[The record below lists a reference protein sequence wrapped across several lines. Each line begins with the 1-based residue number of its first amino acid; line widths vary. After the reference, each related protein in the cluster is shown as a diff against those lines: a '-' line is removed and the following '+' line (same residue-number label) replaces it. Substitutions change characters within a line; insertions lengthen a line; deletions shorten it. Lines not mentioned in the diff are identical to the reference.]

1 VINMGRMSYTIEE
14 EKVDEE
20 RTSKAMRSE
29 MHISPKHS
37 FEICRA
43 IKGKMTEDAKVY
55 LEEVINMQRSVPFKR
70 HKRDLA
76 HRSDLVGWDAGR
88 YPVKASSEILKLI
101 IDAESNAVYKDL
113 EPERMRIKHIA
124 TKKGRTIRGFT
135 PRAMGRATPKNT
147 ETVTVEILLEEI

>member
-1 VINMGRMSYTIEE
+1 MGRMNYTFNVQE
-14 EKVDEE
+14 VDEE
-20 RTSKAMRSE
+20 RTAKAMRSE
-29 MHISPKHS
+29 MHISPKHA

-43 IKGKMTEDAKVY
+43 IKGKMTEDAKAY
-55 LEEVINMQRSVPFKR
+55 LEDVINMRRSVPFKR
-70 HKRDLA
+70 HKRDVA

-88 YPVKASSEILKLI
+88 YPVKAASEILKLI
-101 IDAESNAVYKDL
+101 VDAENNAVYKDI